1 MGKYLDIAATVI
13 AGPDSDSQCE
23 KSEISEKSPL
33 ADTWGAAAPAKIVLL
48 HCPPGVPEEWAQG
61 VTDLFTMAT
70 PTPYTAERWMVLR
83 EDSYRFLSGWAAQA
97 HRLGWTDFDV
107 FGVHHTHPWAR
118 LDRMGLVPLLQ
129 GREVAALSNDRA
141 SIKTAGSWTLG
152 YRRKN
157 DPSPDGIC
165 LLWELS
171 Q

>member
-23 KSEISEKSPL
+23 KSEISEKSPP

-61 VTDLFTMAT
+61 VADLFTMAP
-70 PTPYTAERWMVLR
+70 PTPYTAERWIVLR
-83 EDSYRFLSGWAAQA
+83 EGSYRFLRDWAARA

-118 LDRMGLVPLLQ
+118 LDCGGLVPLLQ
-129 GREVAALSNDRA
+129 GREVGELSEDQA
-141 SIKTAGSWTLG
+141 SIKTAGGRTLA
-152 YRRKN
+152 YRRKSG
-157 DPSPDGIC
+157 PCPDGVC
-165 LLWELS
+165 LLWELD